1 MRNSTWRN
9 YLTNPHE
16 FDGWVKANAV
26 VGSMLAIGMVVMA
39 LAGLYFAGP
48 HDGMTVFSMSL
59 RPSEGACGT
68 GRFNS
73 SPCPVMHSRPH
84 GYEPAGEAA
93 MAPIAK
99 SWRRD

>member
-48 HDGMTVFSMSL
+48 HDGMTVFSS
-59 RPSEGACGT
+59 
-68 GRFNS
+68 
-73 SPCPVMHSRPH
+73 V
-84 GYEPAGEAA
+84 AA
-93 MAPIAK
+93 SK
-99 SWRRD
+99 